1 MTDATI
7 RYANDPPSALPRGT
21 RLGEFELIKVV
32 GIGGFGI
39 VYEAFDH
46 ALERGVAVKEYMP
59 ASLAGR
65 TETMHVTLRSQSD
78 AETFA
83 LGLKSFIN
91 EGRLLARFDL
101 PSLIRVHR
109 FWEANGTAYMAM
121 PLLRGKSVKALRQA
135 MTQPPDE
142 AWLRALLGPLLST
155 LGHLH
160 AEGVYH
166 RDISPDNIHLEADGR
181 PVLLDLGAA
190 RRVIGDATQTLTAIL
205 KPAYA
210 PIEQYAEIGGVRQ
223 GPWTDLYSLGATL
236 HFLLLGRPPAPATA
250 RTISDEQP
258 PLAAQTLP
266 GVSVAFAQ
274 VVDWMLSPRPDAR
287 PRSVA
292 MVRDAFDGLLS
303 PPVRAVVEPVA
314 PVGWERT
321 QLLPGNTGGRTGTTG
336 TTATKGAQTSQTDVD
351 LSQLTAAAGMTVVP
365 PLPPAPPATARPA
378 STSAPMSVPVA
389 VAPASVPASVP
400 ANKSKV
406 WLLGGAAAAAAAV
419 VAVLAFR
426 AGGSAPA
433 PAEAVSAAPPVASAP
448 LQTDGDVRP
457 AAVLTPPLIAAAGPA
472 PAATLP
478 AAGSTSPVA
487 GPTSTAARPPVAQPP
502 GVSPPAVSPP
512 AASPAAAN
520 ARPLAAPATVAVP
533 AAGDAA
539 LPVTRPA
546 TAAVRP
552 AATATADTPRAPRPA
567 PGGRPTVLS
576 TPTTEPQG
584 VQAAPGP
591 TPTPTPTPASPDP
604 QRTAPAG
611 PATAP
616 AMALPTLPT
625 LPGTAGAAVQVISG
639 PIERCGRRVLV
650 AQWLCI
656 QKECEKRELRSH
668 PECIKWLK
676 DQDDKSRTQF

>member
-21 RLGEFELIKVV
+21 RLGEFELIKVI

-46 ALERGVAVKEYMP
+46 ALERDVAVKEYMP

-155 LGHLH
+155 LEHLH

-258 PLAAQTLP
+258 PLALQTLP
-266 GVSVAFAQ
+266 GVSLSFAQ

-292 MVRDAFDGLLS
+292 MVRDAFDGLLV
-303 PPVRAVVEPVA
+303 PPVRTVVEALA

-321 QLLPGNTGGRTGTTG
+321 QLLPGTTG
-336 TTATKGAQTSQTDVD
+336 ARTRTPASPTDVD
-351 LSQLTAAAGMTVVP
+351 LSQLTSAAGMTVA
-365 PLPPAPPATARPA
+365 PLPPPAPTASPATARP
-378 STSAPMSVPVA
+378 VPVLA
-389 VAPASVPASVP
+389 SMTVSAQAPAP
-400 ANKSKV
+400 KRMV
-406 WLLGGAAAAAAAV
+406 WLLGGGAAAAAAV

-426 AGGSAPA
+426 VGGSELAP
-433 PAEAVSAAPPVASAP
+433 ERAVGAAPPVASAP
-448 LQTDGDVRP
+448 AQAAGDVRS
-457 AAVLTPPLIAAAGPA
+457 AALSTPPPSAAAGLA
-472 PAATLP
+472 PAAALP
-478 AAGSTSPVA
+478 TAGSPSPGSTS
-487 GPTSTAARPPVAQPP
+487 AAT
-502 GVSPPAVSPP
+502 SPPPATSPP
-512 AASPAAAN
+512 AAGT
-520 ARPLAAPATVAVP
+520 ARPLAPATVTAP
-533 AAGDAA
+533 STGDA
-539 LPVTRPA
+539 PPPETRPA
-546 TAAVRP
+546 VASGRP
-552 AATATADTPRAPRPA
+552 AATAETSRAPRPA
-567 PGGRPTVLS
+567 PGGRSSVVT
-576 TPTTEPQG
+576 TPAPEPQG
-584 VQAAPGP
+584 VQTVPGP
-591 TPTPTPTPASPDP
+591 TPMPASSDP

-611 PATAP
+611 PATTPAAP
-616 AMALPTLPT
+616 ATALPTLPT
-625 LPGTAGAAVQVISG
+625 LPGNAGMSVQVVSG
-639 PIERCGRRVLV
+639 PIDRCGRRVLL
-650 AQWLCI
+650 AQWRCI
-656 QKECEKRELRSH
+656 QRECEKPELRSH

-676 DQDDKSRTQF
+676 DQDDKVRTQY